1 MFTDFLSSQC
11 SFLLSAIFFD
21 IITVK
26 VTYIDCKHNFKPCKK
41 RDLHYK
47 CILKAY
53 LSLILFNLNQAKLF
67 TLITK

>member
-26 VTYIDCKHNFKPCKK
+26 VTYIDCK
-41 RDLHYK
+41 DIHYK

-67 TLITK
+67 TVITK

>member
-1 MFTDFLSSQC
+1 MYTDFLSSQC

-26 VTYIDCKHNFKPCKK
+26 VTYIDCKH
-41 RDLHYK
+41 K

-67 TLITK
+67 TVITK